1 MRRGIETA
9 PMDGKVI
16 ILEDDASGTYDIA
29 HWSPEAGGWIG
40 ENGEPSK
47 LKPTHWHPMQ
57 GDDYLALDPDGS
69 GNPSQVG
76 PASRT
81 RRYAI
86 PAVLVA
92 AAFIGTYFHAEVAA
106 FVMRYAGQP
115 NIFGGGTTGEQVVVA
130 QETRLPG
137 KDPQKTGPLPLQQ
150 QAAADQ
156 TGAQAVTQETAQDKQ
171 AVAAPVPETRQSL
184 DQEQRAEALAQE
196 LAEARRAIDELTL
209 QLRTEAEKTAQLL
222 GQEREKTA
230 GLAQAVTVT
239 RQELTAST
247 VQHRQVLEEE
257 RARGVALASELA
269 TARREIEVS
278 VALLNKTR
286 EDAAQ
291 FKEIAER
298 TTAEL
303 QQERDR
309 TEASSRELAI
319 ARREIETN
327 LAQNKARDYAA
338 QFRQTGEETAV
349 ELQQERDRAKASSRE
364 LAMARGDIETNVA
377 LLNKAREDAAQLK
390 ETADR
395 TTAELQQER
404 DRAKASSRE
413 LEVARRDIETNVAL
427 LNKAREDAAQLKE
440 TADRTAAELQQER
453 DRAKA
458 SSRELEMARRD
469 IETNAAMLNKA
480 RDDAAQL
487 KETAERTAAELQ
499 KERDSATALSRE
511 LAMARESAHRAIE
524 TRTALQRT
532 ANGQIAQVTQ
542 AVEATA
548 PDEPSAAVPQGS
560 PEAARLI
567 ARAGALLGQ
576 GNIGAARIVL
586 ERAAET
592 GSAQASFMLAET
604 YDPVILSAWGTY
616 GTRGEATRA
625 RELYAKA
632 HAGGIQ
638 EAKDR
643 FNALH

>member
-16 ILEDDASGTYDIA
+16 ILEDDASGTYDVA
-29 HWSPEAGGWIG
+29 HWSPEAGDWVG

-47 LKPTHWHPMQ
+47 IKPTHWHPMQ

-69 GNPSQVG
+69 GNPSRVG
-76 PASRT
+76 PSASRA

-86 PAVLVA
+86 PAVLVV
-92 AAFIGTYFHAEVAA
+92 AAFIGTYFHTEDAT
-106 FVMRYAGQP
+106 FVTQYAGQP
-115 NIFGGGTTGEQVVVA
+115 SVSGGSTIGEQVVA
-130 QETRLPG
+130 QETRLPS
-137 KDPQKTGPLPLQQ
+137 KDSQKTDLLPAQQ
-150 QAAADQ
+150 QAEAGPA
-156 TGAQAVTQETAQDKQ
+156 GAQTVAQEAEQVKQ
-171 AVAAPVPETRQSL
+171 AASVPDTRQSL
-184 DQEQRAEALAQE
+184 EHEQRTEGLAQE

-209 QLRTEAEKTAQLL
+209 QLRTETEKTAQLL

-230 GLAQAVTVT
+230 GLAQAVTAA

-257 RARGVALASELA
+257 RARGVAFASELA
-269 TARREIEVS
+269 TARREIEAN

-291 FKEIAER
+291 FKETAER
-298 TTAEL
+298 TMAEL
-303 QQERDR
+303 QQERNR
-309 TEASSRELAI
+309 AEASSRELAI

-327 LAQNKARDYAA
+327 TALNKARDYAA
-338 QFRQTGEETAV
+338 QFRQTGEQTAAELQQERDRAEASARELAIARREIETNVAALNKAREDAAQFKETAERMTA

-364 LAMARGDIETNVA
+364 LAIARGDIETNAA

-395 TTAELQQER
+395 TT
-404 DRAKASSRE
+404 
-413 LEVARRDIETNVAL
+413 
-427 LNKAREDAAQLKE
+427 
-440 TADRTAAELQQER
+440 
-453 DRAKA
+453 
-458 SSRELEMARRD
+458 
-469 IETNAAMLNKA
+469 
-480 RDDAAQL
+480 
-487 KETAERTAAELQ
+487 AELQ

-524 TRTALQRT
+524 TRAALQRT
-532 ANGQIAQVTQ
+532 ANGQIDEVTQ
-542 AVEATA
+542 TVEAVA
-548 PDEPSAAVPQGS
+548 SVPSAVVSQGG
-560 PEAARLI
+560 PEATRLI
-567 ARAGALLGQ
+567 ARASALLGQ

-616 GTRGEATRA
+616 GTRGEATKA

-643 FNALH
+643 FNALR